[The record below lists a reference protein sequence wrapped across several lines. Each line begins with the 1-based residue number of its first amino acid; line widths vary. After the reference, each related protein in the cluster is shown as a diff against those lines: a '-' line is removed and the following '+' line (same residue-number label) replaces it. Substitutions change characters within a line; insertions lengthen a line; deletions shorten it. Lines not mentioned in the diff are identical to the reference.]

1 MVVNR
6 RKDVEE
12 IDAEQDTH
20 GATRAMQH
28 LLLLLPLRDENWFHH
43 LIRAMQVSGYQHIVS
58 DIYSAGMT

>member
-1 MVVNR
+1 M
-6 RKDVEE
+6 EE

-28 LLLLLPLRDENWFHH
+28 LLLLLPLRHENWFHH
-43 LIRAMQVSGYQHIVS
+43 LIRAMQVSGYQHIVN